1 MDENE
6 YYRSLKDKVLS
17 PNLVFLFAV
26 NIPNDIELPGVGSLS
41 AEEAQSFTPIAD
53 DESLDNSPLIDYPIN
68 ILFSPANSD
77 GVRKQQSYKIVEQ
90 SLRSN

>member
-6 YYRSLKDKVLS
+6 YYRSLKDKALS

-41 AEEAQSFTPIAD
+41 AEEAQSFKPTM
-53 DESLDNSPLIDYPIN
+53 NH
-68 ILFSPANSD
+68 
-77 GVRKQQSYKIVEQ
+77 
-90 SLRSN
+90 

>member
-6 YYRSLKDKVLS
+6 YYRSLKNKALS

-41 AEEAQSFTPIAD
+41 VEEAQSFTPMATT
-53 DESLDNSPLIDYPIN
+53 NH
-68 ILFSPANSD
+68 
-77 GVRKQQSYKIVEQ
+77 
-90 SLRSN
+90 

>member
-6 YYRSLKDKVLS
+6 YYRSLKNKALS

-41 AEEAQSFTPIAD
+41 VEAQSFTPMATT
-53 DESLDNSPLIDYPIN
+53 NH
-68 ILFSPANSD
+68 
-77 GVRKQQSYKIVEQ
+77 
-90 SLRSN
+90 